1 MSEGIIIALITAL
14 GSLLGGVIGQ
24 LIAASA
30 TIKAATIKEKTSQ
43 PSSTERR
50 ISNSWGGVIGGA
62 IIGAIATLVV
72 LLFLGSFPSPKNTP
86 QVISPSNSPTTNSQ
100 TETFTKSTISY
111 GRLLFEE
118 NFDTPPDSW
127 DLGGNRL
134 DSGNLIMS
142 PNNDLVP
149 FGFGNSEPPVYSD
162 FIFEVQFS
170 FPKDSNGIEF
180 MVRSQY
186 PPCAGW
192 NCSIVVV
199 TDRPYNNIVAYRW
212 ENGEHGDSI
221 AINYSITPS
230 KINLL
235 PDQWNRITI
244 IANGIQ
250 YKVYINDYFI
260 MTFTDS
266 KYTEGTFMLNNPGPS
281 EVKID
286 YIRFYDLP

>member
-1 MSEGIIIALITAL
+1 MSPMKKPEIVLAFIAL
-14 GSLLGGVIGQ
+14 G
-24 LIAASA
+24 IAVF
-30 TIKAATIKEKTSQ
+30 T
-43 PSSTERR
+43 
-50 ISNSWGGVIGGA
+50 
-62 IIGAIATLVV
+62 
-72 LLFLGSFPSPKNTP
+72 LLFGDNLYERVTGRSIADDWRNFFTPATESPALVPPATNP
-86 QVISPSNSPTTNSQ
+86 PTDLS
-100 TETFTKSTISY
+100 KSTISY
-111 GRLLFEE
+111 GNLV
-118 NFDTPPDSW
+118 FDEDFNSAPDSW
-127 DLGGNRL
+127 DLEGNRL

-142 PNNDLVP
+142 PNIDLVP
-149 FGFGNSEPPVYSD
+149 FGFGNSEPPVFSD

-212 ENGEHGDSI
+212 ENGEHGDSLTLLPI
-221 AINYSITPS
+221 APA
-230 KINLL
+230 KINFL

-244 IANGIQ
+244 IASGIQ

-266 KYTEGTFMLNNPGPS
+266 AYTKGTFMLNNPGPS

-286 YIRFYDLP
+286 YIRYYDLP